1 MIQQP
6 YYTLADLN
14 EEERQVYEE
23 ITKSRLKKL
32 DEFKKFYCRNDV
44 KLWLKRELQY
54 CNNVIRDVAEAKE
67 AEKILAS
74 VAQLSNCG
82 TPPKIKQPYKW
93 EYVYAVEY
101 YDVFERELEVLKFAE
116 NEEQYKKQPR
126 GRNTD
131 ADFKSCVCDPAVAD
145 DVLEKLHEKADGKK
159 GKLFAYIICAAVKAN
174 LITRPSYNQ
183 CECEFENI
191 GRKQGYS
198 KYINEA
204 NSSNADTQIL
214 QPLVTYFMEIKKS
227 VI

>member
-14 EEERQVYEE
+14 EEERQVYNERVAYE
-23 ITKSRLKKL
+23 MECLEKYKIRYVRSDL
-32 DEFKKFYCRNDV
+32 
-44 KLWLKRELQY
+44 ELFLTRHIRY
-54 CNNVIRDVAEAKE
+54 CNNVIKNFNQHIELDELGIEVPF
-67 AEKILAS
+67 
-74 VAQLSNCG
+74 LSNG
-82 TPPKIKQPYKW
+82 LMPDKLDYIF
-93 EYVYAVEY
+93 AVEY
-101 YDVFERELEVLKFAE
+101 LEKYE
-116 NEEQYKKQPR
+116 NELRKLQVAKQEKPR

-145 DVLEKLHEKADGKK
+145 DVLEELHKKADGKK

-174 LITRPSYNQ
+174 LIIKPSYNQ
-183 CECEFENI
+183 CDCEFEDI
-191 GRKQGYS
+191 GSKQGYS
-198 KYINEA
+198 RYINEA